1 MHLAF
6 EAALLLRAPQARL
19 LTPAFVQTVLR
30 LEGLLEVMHTVAYA
44 WARHTYRALRYPIGY
59 AWLLRTQMDPNDAV

>member
-19 LTPAFVQTVLR
+19 LPPALVQTVLR
-30 LEGLLEVMHTVAYA
+30 RQRVHERLLEVMHTVAYA
-44 WARHTYRALRYPIGY
+44 WARHTHRAVTTSIWLRMGFEN
-59 AWLLRTQMDPNDAV
+59 TNGS